1 MRKLILALCVCTA
14 CAQKPDEK
22 EGSQITDTIEATTL
36 IEVEKRDNNKNS
48 IVDEIIAYY
57 KANEISKEA
66 GKIEMERS
74 MDGSVLMVSF
84 YTREV
89 YEGDTS
95 TLRLLNLNIPT
106 NEKEYLRGDINND
119 GIEDMVITVNA
130 DGGGTAWWNDIF
142 TFLTKDGNKTL
153 TSKINSNEVSGCESG
168 YFTPSKIEE
177 GQIIGESNC
186 WDLKKEDAH
195 CCPTLRYNT
204 TLFWNG
210 EKLKFKQ
217 FQKLPNKT
225 YE

>member
-14 CAQKPDEK
+14 CAQKPNEK
-22 EGSQITDTIEATTL
+22 ESSNTTDTIEATTS
-36 IEVEKRDNNKNS
+36 IESEKSYNNKS
-48 IVDEIIAYY
+48 AVIDEIIAYY

-66 GKIEMERS
+66 GKIEMEKN

-84 YTREV
+84 YTRDV

-95 TLRLLNLNIPT
+95 IVRLLNLNIPT
-106 NEKEYLRGDINND
+106 DEKEYLRGDINND

-130 DGGGTAWWNDIF
+130 DGGGSAWWNDIF
-142 TFLTKDGNKTL
+142 TFLTKDGNETL
-153 TSKINSNEVSGCESG
+153 KSKINSSEVCGCESG
-168 YFTPSKIEE
+168 YFTPSKIDG
-177 GQIIGESNC
+177 GQLAGESNC

-204 TLFWNG
+204 ILVWNG
-210 EKLKFKQ
+210 EKFIFKQ